1 MTIENAAPW
10 GHRKPRPLAKACIEL
25 LRKRIARGAAK
36 APLRSMLR
44 HLGNEYDIEI
54 DGVRLRCRM
63 NDNYTEQMAI
73 ERDGHG
79 NRQAIGLIN
88 AGLDAGDVFVDIGA
102 NCGLFTVFAARKVGP
117 SGKVLAIEPIPE
129 MVRRLKFNIAAN
141 NYTNV
146 VVAETAVGESAGE
159 IDIFVDA
166 TKYGHASASIHDG
179 IPHRVP
185 VTPLLDICRKAGV
198 EAIAGIKIDI
208 EGYEDRALIPFFETA
223 PVSMWPRQIFIEIA
237 QQSNWQRDLLA
248 VLDGYGYREL
258 WSSQSDVLLGR

>member
-1 MTIENAAPW
+1 MTIQSAEPW
-10 GHRKPRPLAKACIEL
+10 GHHKPKRLAKTCIEL
-25 LRKRIARGAAK
+25 LRRRIARGASK

-44 HLGNEYDIEI
+44 RLGDQYDIEI
-54 DGVRLRCRM
+54 DGVRLSCRM
-63 NDNYTEQMAI
+63 SDNYTEQMAI

-79 NRQAIGLIN
+79 NRQAIDLIN
-88 AGLDAGDVFVDIGA
+88 SGLDAGDVFVDIGA

-117 SGKVLAIEPIPE
+117 AGKVVAIEPIPE

-146 VVAETAVGESAGE
+146 AVAETAVGEGAGE

-179 IPHRVP
+179 TPHRVP
-185 VTPLLDICRKAGV
+185 VTPLLDICRNAGV
-198 EAIAGIKIDI
+198 QSIAGIKIDI

-223 PVSMWPRQIFIEIA
+223 PVSMWPRRIFIEIA
-237 QQSNWQRDLLA
+237 QQSNWQRDLRAALA
-248 VLDGYGYREL
+248 GYGYGEL
-258 WSSQSDVLLGR
+258 WRSQSDVLLGR